1 MRNTP
6 TGNNLETCR
15 KTAPAMAVKATK
27 SGRKGRER
35 SGGSKHC
42 WGWWGVD
49 IEELKVLHGL
59 RDPPKGVRG
68 CNHILGTQ
76 S

>member
-1 MRNTP
+1 MEV
-6 TGNNLETCR
+6 GLEFVSLDFNPR
-15 KTAPAMAVKATK
+15 HVYKVRQEGKRVIRLVQALP
-27 SGRKGRER
+27 
-35 SGGSKHC
+35 GG
-42 WGWWGVD
+42 D